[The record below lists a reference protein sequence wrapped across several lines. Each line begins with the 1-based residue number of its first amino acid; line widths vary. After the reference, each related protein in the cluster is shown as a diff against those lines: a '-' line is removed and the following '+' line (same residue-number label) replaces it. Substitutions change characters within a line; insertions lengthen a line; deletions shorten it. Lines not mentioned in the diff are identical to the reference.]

1 MMNSELLLWVTVL
14 SQYPA
19 YVLSDSTKT
28 CVPQRLDV
36 TVTWCNDNCFHTP
49 PNCPASHCICYDNT
63 GELTSPNF
71 PSNYPNHQDTSDT
84 IEVAPGHTIKIQFTH
99 FNLEYNWRCYWD
111 YLIITDGDGS
121 QLLSKTCGR
130 TLPEDI
136 TSNTNKVIVTFHSDY
151 SVTRPGYKLSWT
163 AVSTDVQECCKT
175 LNVKG
180 YISGIF
186 QKTEEGHNGRA
197 VYKKGNWCIYYGG
210 HWKVEACDWLYV
222 HKNDNSQG
230 YMWSKI
236 NVDCPNEVGRQWRYY
251 SWEGASNS
259 GPIQPSASATCDD
272 CYCGLAKRERRII
285 GGEETEVNEYPWQVL
300 IYTKRGYTNACVT
313 GEFLCGGS
321 VIGDQWVLT
330 AAHCLALECGL
341 TTAEVEVYLGEHNRK
356 ENTEADEIQ
365 VNVAE
370 MIRHGQYD
378 AETVDYDFAL
388 LKLTDK
394 IDFGSHP
401 HIRPICLPAPGSNND
416 YNDYVAVVT
425 GWGVTDDGTTSDY
438 LREVDVTVV
447 TNTECNTA
455 YTSTGYSIT
464 QQMICAAEAN
474 NLGGK
479 DACGGDSGGPMIT
492 KETGSSGTVPGQNYE
507 LIGVV
512 SWGNGC
518 ALKDYPGVYARVT
531 TLMDWIQE
539 KTVGSWMTCPR
550 A

>member
-1 MMNSELLLWVTVL
+1 MNSELLLWVTVL
-14 SQYPA
+14 SQYPD

-49 PNCPASHCICYDNT
+49 PYCPASHCICYDNT

-71 PSNYPNHQDTSDT
+71 PSNYPNHEDTSDT

-130 TLPEDI
+130 SLPEDI

-163 AVSTDVQECCKT
+163 AVSTDVQ
-175 LNVKG
+175 
-180 YISGIF
+180 
-186 QKTEEGHNGRA
+186 
-197 VYKKGNWCIYYGG
+197 
-210 HWKVEACDWLYV
+210 
-222 HKNDNSQG
+222 
-230 YMWSKI
+230 
-236 NVDCPNEVGRQWRYY
+236 
-251 SWEGASNS
+251 
-259 GPIQPSASATCDD
+259 DD

-300 IYTKRGYTNACVT
+300 IYTKRGYTDACVT

-378 AETVDYDFAL
+378 AGTTDYDFAL

-394 IDFGSHP
+394 IDFVTHP
-401 HIRPICLPAPGSNND
+401 HIRPICLPAPGSNNN

-425 GWGVTDDGTTSDY
+425 GWGVTEDGTTSDY
-438 LREVDVTVV
+438 LREVDVTVM
-447 TNTECNTA
+447 TNSECNTA

-492 KETGSSGTVPGQNYE
+492 KETGSSGAVPGQNYE

-512 SWGNGC
+512 SWGYGC
-518 ALKDYPGVYARVT
+518 AHKDYPGVYARVT